1 MWPGRSLL
9 FTEGLRRSPGQSR
22 SQEKVDRIVN
32 AAESLLRDVGY
43 TSATSTP
50 GLIIDSAGVTKG
62 TFYTYFE
69 NPESVM
75 HHLAIQMLDRACRLA
90 DDLLGQNFG
99 SLEQA
104 LDALVDRY
112 ADFYRD
118 RAVQEIWLYHRYN
131 PAAEALDASANSY
144 IMAQVE
150 TVLDRIAPAER
161 AWPTVASAVTGQFLD
176 HLMQHAFRAD
186 PNGDPEVLK
195 ETKRLARL
203 YVGATWPAPGIAA
216 P

>member
-1 MWPGRSLL
+1 MA
-9 FTEGLRRSPGQSR
+9 
-22 SQEKVDRIVN
+22 RIVK
-32 AAESLLRDVGY
+32 AAESLLREVGY
-43 TSATSTP
+43 ASATDTP
-50 GLIIDSAGVTKG
+50 GLIIDTEGVTKG

-75 HHLAIQMLDRACRLA
+75 HHLAVQMLDRACRLA
-90 DDLLGQNFG
+90 DDFLGENFG
-99 SLEQA
+99 SIEHA
-104 LDALVDRY
+104 LDALVDSY

-131 PAAEALDASANSY
+131 PEAEALDASANSY

-150 TVLDRIAPAER
+150 TVLDRIAPAEK
-161 AWPTVASAVTGQFLD
+161 AWPTAASAVTGQFLD

-186 PNGDPEVLK
+186 PDGDPEVLA

-203 YVGATWPAPGIAA
+203 YVGATWPAPAVA